1 MITLYFHSLSLL
13 QGVFLY
19 WSTNN
24 VVSIL
29 QSMVLKQDQIRV
41 LLEIPKMPKPEDTP
55 VFKMVNPFKSVM
67 DVRCVTDIVH
77 VYNTESVLV

>member
-1 MITLYFHSLSLL
+1 
-13 QGVFLY
+13 
-19 WSTNN
+19 
-24 VVSIL
+24 
-29 QSMVLKQDQIRV
+29 MVLKQDQIRV